1 MPEAPTQQP
10 QGFSLGRGWLVAGTL
25 AAILTVVVPIIFVLQ
40 GADDS
45 KRSERDAALA
55 KVRTATQKYRDINVA
70 RRDGY
75 HRTTECF
82 ESVDGDGGM
91 GMHYQKDSLNDDD
104 DINLLQPE
112 QLLYEPGKDGKP
124 AQLVGVE
131 YYAEFTGQRPPQIGF
146 GPLDGPMPGHF
157 PGQPKH
163 YDIHVY
169 VHREN
174 PEGTFNIWNPDV
186 DCGE

>member
-1 MPEAPTQQP
+1 MPEAPTRQP

-25 AAILTVVVPIIFVLQ
+25 VALLTVAVPVIFILR

-55 KVRTATQKYRDINVA
+55 KVRAATQKYKDIDVA
-70 RRDGY
+70 RADGY

-112 QLLYEPGKDGKP
+112 QLLYEPGKNGKP
-124 AQLVGVE
+124 PQLVGVE

-174 PEGTFNIWNPDV
+174 SRGTFNIWNPDV
-186 DCGE
+186 DCGN

>member
-1 MPEAPTQQP
+1 MPEGPAPP
-10 QGFSLGRGWLVAGTL
+10 DGSSVGRSWLVAVTIVAL
-25 AAILTVVVPIIFVLQ
+25 VVVAMPIIFILGDANDSE
-40 GADDS
+40 GAT
-45 KRSERDAALA
+45 RDAALA
-55 KVRTATQKYRDINVA
+55 KVRAATAKYRDIEVA

-75 HRTTECF
+75 HRTTDCF

-91 GMHYQKDSLNDDD
+91 GVHYQKDSLNDDD
-104 DINLLQPE
+104 EIDLLEPE
-112 QLLYEPGKDGKP
+112 QLLYEPGKNGDP
-124 AQLVGVE
+124 PRLVGVE

-186 DCGE
+186 EC